1 MFKMLDISFIRTIIS
16 PYFEAHGSWQML
28 QRGHFVKHC
37 SSWKLKQ
44 LVTVMS
50 ITLLILLTCLTGCTE
65 VEDIAV
71 TPDGRVLLVTE
82 SANDRTGVMECTEV
96 KSNPPE
102 LNCRSYK
109 INMNTAQ

>member
-1 MFKMLDISFIRTIIS
+1 MRILIS
-16 PYFEAHGSWQML
+16 PYFEDRQPWKILH
-28 QRGHFVKHC
+28 RGRLVKHC
-37 SSWKLKQ
+37 SYRNLKQ

-50 ITLLILLTCLTGCTE
+50 ITLLVLLTCLTGCTE
-65 VEDIAV
+65 IEDIAV

-82 SANDRTGVMECTEV
+82 SANDRTGVMECTEI

-109 INMNTAQ
+109 ININTAQ

>member
-1 MFKMLDISFIRTIIS
+1 MRILISA
-16 PYFEAHGSWQML
+16 YFEDRKPWKIFH
-28 QRGHFVKHC
+28 RGRFVKHC
-37 SSWKLKQ
+37 SYRNLKQ

-50 ITLLILLTCLTGCTE
+50 ITLLVLLTCLTGCTE
-65 VEDIAV
+65 IEDIAV

-82 SANDRTGVMECTEV
+82 SANDRTGVMECTEI

-109 INMNTAQ
+109 ININTAQ

>member
-1 MFKMLDISFIRTIIS
+1 MRAIIS
-16 PYFEAHGSWQML
+16 PYFEASGLWQIL
-28 QRGHFVKHC
+28 HRSRFVKHC
-37 SSWKLKQ
+37 SYRNFKQ

-109 INMNTAQ
+109 ININTAQ